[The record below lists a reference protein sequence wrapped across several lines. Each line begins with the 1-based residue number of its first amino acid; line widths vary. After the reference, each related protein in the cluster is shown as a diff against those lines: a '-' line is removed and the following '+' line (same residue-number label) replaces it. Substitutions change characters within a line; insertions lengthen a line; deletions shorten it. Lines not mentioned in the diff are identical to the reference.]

1 MVGAYLALLLTKTI
15 LCGSPH
21 TESIISK
28 LPGET
33 RTEKLQGLS
42 SSLDDMEE
50 YQAILQGR
58 TIDDA
63 VDDEEDD
70 YDEDDDEDEGYSV
83 VRKAKASLKLL
94 I

>member
-1 MVGAYLALLLTKTI
+1 MVGAYLSLLLTKTI

-28 LPGET
+28 LPGAT
-33 RTEKLQGLS
+33 RTEKLQGLL

-58 TIDDA
+58 SIDDA

-70 YDEDDDEDEGYSV
+70 EDDEEQGYSV
-83 VRKAKASLKLL
+83 VREAKASLELL